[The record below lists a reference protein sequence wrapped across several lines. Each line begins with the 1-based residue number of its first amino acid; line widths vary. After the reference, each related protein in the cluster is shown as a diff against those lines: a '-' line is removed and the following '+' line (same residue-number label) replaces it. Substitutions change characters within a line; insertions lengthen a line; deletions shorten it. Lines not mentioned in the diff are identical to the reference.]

1 MGIAN
6 GQHPESQAREG
17 ILRRFG
23 RGNKP
28 GQLAQSPLLG
38 VGQRWRQEFL
48 HAQVELVSA
57 RARGAGI
64 GIESVAGKVKTL
76 ALRIPVNME
85 GKYIEGPGLCTAD
98 ETRAW

>member
-1 MGIAN
+1 M
-6 GQHPESQAREG
+6 
-17 ILRRFG
+17 
-23 RGNKP
+23 
-28 GQLAQSPLLG
+28 
-38 VGQRWRQEFL
+38 
-48 HAQVELVSA
+48 SA